1 MQSCY
6 LSNTAFMKNLA
17 AYLGLA
23 LALGIKN
30 ASACSVPASAYELDA
45 FLASSAPHKVVFT
58 ARVVAVA
65 NKNFNTGV
73 TVQDI
78 ELETFNWYRGQAR
91 KRVKAS
97 GVIGSMRGTSC
108 EGQFDFHVRQGEE
121 WLIVGEEEKGVIIPS
136 GMLSEK
142 IKGGRPGAEALRSL
156 SKPAR

>member
-1 MQSCY
+1 
-6 LSNTAFMKNLA
+6 MKNLSFCF
-17 AYLGLA
+17 GFA
-23 LALGIKN
+23 LALGVN
-30 ASACSVPASAYELDA
+30 SANACSFPASAYELDA

-58 ARVVAVA
+58 ARVASVA

-78 ELETFNWYRGQAR
+78 EFETIDWYRGQAR

-97 GVIGSMRGTSC
+97 GMIGSGRGTSC
-108 EGQFDFHVRQGEE
+108 EGQFDFHVRQGEQ
-121 WLIVGEEEKGVIIPS
+121 WLIVGEEENGVIVPA

-142 IKGGRPGAEALRSL
+142 IKGGRPGAAALRSL